1 MEAQHSIEWFRK
13 RIGMITGSQCGLLMK
28 SGRKDYFS
36 DTGKSYIL
44 QIAAERAMNPTIVN
58 SDELFAVYLQQV
70 NVNSKAMQWGTDQE
84 ANARSLYEKITN
96 RHPVEVGSCVHPT
109 IHHFSSSPDG
119 FYFDEESGDK
129 LCLEIKCP
137 SQKEFMRY
145 KSEVKDS
152 DTLLSIKYEYFYQ
165 CMAHM
170 MVTGAKGTDFITY
183 CPFQSDPIHIVRVEA
198 DESVFAEMEKRI
210 NAANDIIN
218 DLIG

>member
-44 QIAAERAMNPTIVN
+44 QIAAERAMNPTIVD
-58 SDELFAVYLQQV
+58 SDELFSVYLQQV

-84 ANARSLYEKITN
+84 ANARSLYEKITG

-109 IHHFSSSPDG
+109 IQHFSSSPDG

-152 DTLLSIKYEYFYQ
+152 DSLLSTKYEYFYQ

-170 MVTGAKGTDFITY
+170 MVTGAKATDFIAY
-183 CPFQSDPIHIVRVEA
+183 CPFQSNPIHIIRVEA